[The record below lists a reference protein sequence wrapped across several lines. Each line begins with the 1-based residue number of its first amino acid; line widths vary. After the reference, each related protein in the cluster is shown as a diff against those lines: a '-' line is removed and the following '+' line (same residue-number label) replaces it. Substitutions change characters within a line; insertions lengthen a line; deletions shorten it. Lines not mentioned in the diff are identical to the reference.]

1 MADKELKKLRRS
13 ELVELLCQMRET
25 VDELGEKNRQLQAQL
40 DAAEERCAQQA
51 QNTDEDRRAEEAAL
65 REEMRR
71 VLEKVDS
78 MGVAIQHCG
87 EADRRIKAA
96 EAEAQ
101 RLLAQAQEEADA
113 MRAAAERDIAARR
126 EAFTRQCEELLRGQE
141 ALRRLMCDEQRGF
154 EHAENG
160 FVSQSGG
167 AARGAEA
174 SEAQA
179 KISPRARR
187 HAGRTG
193 RGRGAGRIGVHTV
206 HAGVQDHGLEH
217 GAESE

>member
-1 MADKELKKLRRS
+1 MYDLNCARARRECEKMADKELKKLRRS

-40 DAAEERCAQQA
+40 EAAEARCVQQA
-51 QNTDEDRRAEEAAL
+51 QNTDEERRAEEAAL

-101 RLLAQAQEEADA
+101 RMLANAQSEADA
-113 MRAAAERDIAARR
+113 MRAAAERDIAARK
-126 EAFTRQCEELLRGQE
+126 EAFTRQCEELFRGHE
-141 ALRRLMCDEQRGF
+141 ALRRLMSD
-154 EHAENG
+154 
-160 FVSQSGG
+160 
-167 AARGAEA
+167 
-174 SEAQA
+174 
-179 KISPRARR
+179 
-187 HAGRTG
+187 
-193 RGRGAGRIGVHTV
+193 
-206 HAGVQDHGLEH
+206 
-217 GAESE
+217 